1 MTVSQFEQDVL
12 WEPDSPREA
21 VEGAIAS
28 LRVDGLELDEF
39 GMSVMQRVADGEI
52 DEDEAIAIFL
62 DQYRKGDGFV
72 LYDTLSE
79 QQTQELAQ
87 QVDALAESL
96 SRVPSEVG

>member
-1 MTVSQFEQDVL
+1 MAVSQFEQDVL

-21 VEGAIAS
+21 VAGAIAS

-62 DQYRKGDGFV
+62 DQYRK
-72 LYDTLSE
+72 
-79 QQTQELAQ
+79 
-87 QVDALAESL
+87 
-96 SRVPSEVG
+96 